1 MYTGRRATAALAFLL
16 TEEFSEAEKS
26 MERCIACLFIGI
38 SEKNETSHQPS
49 YGWDC
54 DVFRAD
60 RSRTVSSKAD
70 RGLVEGGMR
79 RRAKRRKLVPN
90 TCTPECARAGFP
102 VN

>member
-38 SEKNETSHQPS
+38 SEKNETPHQPS